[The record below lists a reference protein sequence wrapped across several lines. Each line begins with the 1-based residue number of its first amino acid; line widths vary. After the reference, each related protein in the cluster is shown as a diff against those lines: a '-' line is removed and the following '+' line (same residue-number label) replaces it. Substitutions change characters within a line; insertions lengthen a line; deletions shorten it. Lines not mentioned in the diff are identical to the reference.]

1 MPSGRPAKVLVIGA
15 GIGGLTCAVAL
26 RRVGVDVEVY
36 ERATE
41 LREAGSG
48 LSVMS
53 NAVTALAG
61 LGIDLGLEKRGR
73 AVESFRI
80 MDRRGRLIRDLPF
93 GEACERAG
101 ARSFCLSRA
110 DLQEALLTEAG
121 DCPVHLGATAVG
133 FDTAGSGVTTGFD
146 TAGPRAT
153 TGFDTTGPG
162 VTTGFNTT
170 GPGVTVRFADGRSAS
185 GDVLV
190 GADGFHSAVRRHLVG
205 PEQPRDCDH
214 LFRLG
219 IAPFRHPRLTEGA
232 VRHYWGRGQR
242 FGLIDIGHGRYYWWA
257 AMSTAPGTPAPDHV
271 KDAVRRAYE
280 GWAEEVRAAIEAT
293 PEEDILTVPSRDRP
307 FLERWGEGPLTLLG
321 DAAHPMLTTL
331 AQGAG
336 TAMEDAVVLARALAD
351 PATGDDPVRALRAY
365 EDLRRDRAR
374 AMVAGSRDMNR
385 LTQGARPHR
394 RLLRDAYFRLVPRR
408 VLVRQTTQSLTYPD
422 GRATGPHDVR
432 RDLSPL
438 ERLYWIADRTS
449 PLNVVARARVHGR
462 LSPSLHRR
470 ALDVLQLRHP
480 LLRVAITDDGTGA
493 HPAFVPLDGQQIPL
507 RHVRVRT
514 DDPAADTRWQHEVDE
529 RELAEGLDWRTGPL
543 LRALV
548 ITSEGDEDEGEF
560 HDLLLTASHIIADGK
575 TCLSLVREWIEITA
589 QLDRE
594 APPQTVSRRVL
605 PATDDLLPRGHRG
618 AAGAAGFRALM
629 RREERAS
636 LTHPA
641 QRIVPDGHVPFERR
655 RTRMTHR
662 SLTADQLEQLVRAA
676 RRHGTTVHG
685 ALAAAM
691 VSAVARDAGT
701 PAAAHFSIGSPVDF
715 RADLEPPVL
724 PDEVGTYVATVP
736 TRVRYEP
743 GGSLWPMARDISRDL
758 ARRRKR
764 RDHLATIS
772 LPRVAGPASLADGP
786 SFMRFM
792 DEKGPINLC
801 LSNVG
806 CYDFPE
812 RTGSWRID
820 GAQFLTGV
828 SVMGAVVATATTTH
842 GRLAWNFGYVEG
854 LVTESRARRVA
865 DDSVRIV
872 LSALTE

>member
-61 LGIDLGLEKRGR
+61 LGIDLGLDKRGR
-73 AVESFRI
+73 SVESFRI

-110 DLQEALLTEAG
+110 DLQESLLTEAG
-121 DCPVHLGATAVG
+121 DCPVHLGATA
-133 FDTAGSGVTTGFD
+133 TGFD
-146 TAGPRAT
+146 TAGP
-153 TGFDTTGPG
+153 
-162 VTTGFNTT
+162 
-170 GPGVTVRFADGRSAS
+170 GVTVRFGDGRSAS

-219 IAPFRHPRLTEGA
+219 IVPFRHPRLTEGA

-242 FGLIDIGHGRYYWWA
+242 FGLIDIGHGRCYWWA
-257 AMSTAPGTPAPDHV
+257 AMSTTPGTPAPDRV

-280 GWAEEVRAAIEAT
+280 GWADEVRAVIEAT
-293 PEEDILTVPSRDRP
+293 PEADILTVPSRDRA
-307 FLERWGEGPLTLLG
+307 FLERWGDGPLTLLG

-336 TAMEDAVVLARALAD
+336 TAMEDAVVLARTLAD
-351 PATGDDPVRALRAY
+351 PTTGDDPVRALRAY
-365 EDLRRDRAR
+365 EELRRDRAR
-374 AMVAGSRDMNR
+374 AMVAGSRSMNR

-394 RLLRDAYFRLVPRR
+394 RLLRDAYFRLVPRH
-408 VLVRQTTQSLTYPD
+408 VLVRQTAQALTYPG
-422 GRATGPHDVR
+422 GRLAGPGDVR

-449 PLNVVARARVHGR
+449 PLNVIARARVHGR

-480 LLRVAITDDGTGA
+480 LLRVAVTDDGTGS
-493 HPAFVPLDGQQIPL
+493 HPSFVPLDGQQIPL
-507 RHVRVRT
+507 RHVRVRP
-514 DDPAADTRWQHEVDE
+514 DDPAADTRWQHEVDDH
-529 RELAEGLDWRTGPL
+529 ELAKGLDWRTGPL
-543 LRALV
+543 LRAVV
-548 ITSEGDEDEGEF
+548 ITSGGTEDEDGDEGDVHE
-560 HDLLLTASHIIADGK
+560 LLLTVSHIIADGR
-575 TCLSLVREWIEITA
+575 TCLSLVREWIEIAA
-589 QLDRE
+589 QLDSGT
-594 APPQTVSRRVL
+594 PPQTTPRRAL
-605 PATDDLLPRGHRG
+605 PATDDLLPRRHRG
-618 AAGAAGFRALM
+618 AAGAAGFRTMM
-629 RREERAS
+629 RREERGS
-636 LTHPA
+636 LTRPA
-641 QRIVPDGHVPFERR
+641 QRIVPDDHVPFEQR

-662 SLTADQLEQLVRAA
+662 SLTADQLERLVRAA

-701 PAAAHFSIGSPVDF
+701 PATAHFSIGSPVDF

-743 GGSLWPMARDISRDL
+743 GGSLWPMARTVSQDL
-758 ARRRKR
+758 VRRRKR
-764 RDHLATIS
+764 QDHLATIS
-772 LPRVAGPASLADGP
+772 LPRVAGPGSLADGE

-806 CYDFPE
+806 RYDFPE
-812 RTGSWRID
+812 QAGSWRIN

-828 SVMGAVVATATTTH
+828 SVMGAVVATATTVH

-854 LVTESRARRVA
+854 MVPQSRARRIA

-872 LSALTE
+872 LSALAE